1 MTDTFNNLTLC
12 VCIYLPPILMGMG
25 ESQLPS
31 HPKSHPKS
39 HHPIPFAIIPSQS
52 QIPSQIPFK
61 SHLNPVVVKGQKYHH
76 SNRLFETSR
85 MVVFPFFHDHW
96 MSRYSTKCQMAQYR
110 K

>member
-1 MTDTFNNLTLC
+1 MHILATHINGNGRIPT
-12 VCIYLPPILMGMG
+12 PIP
-25 ESQLPS
+25 SQIPSQIPSSHPICHNPIPIPNPIPNHKS

-39 HHPIPFAIIPSQS
+39 H
-52 QIPSQIPFK
+52 
-61 SHLNPVVVKGQKYHH
+61 LNPVIIEGQKYHH